1 MKFSV
6 FQINHDKDTERV
18 IFESYE
24 RTIDWAGKIDPEI
37 YDCVLTSGVGL
48 ELKEDQ
54 VADFLECLFAEMN
67 STDSGLVW
75 NGRSMSVSD
84 VVLLDGEAYFVD
96 SVGFKKFPADGFI
109 K

>member
-37 YDCVLTSGVGL
+37 YDRVLTSWVGL

-54 VADFLECLFAEMN
+54 VDDFLECLFAEMN

-75 NGRSMSVSD
+75 KGRSMSVSD
-84 VVLLDGEAYFVD
+84 VVLVGDNAYFVD
-96 SVGFKKFPADGFI
+96 SIGFKKIPAEGFI